1 MNSKEELIDAIAKQY
16 EQADEPAP
24 SREELTEAAGALVSL
39 FEILIEQDRKLM
51 ARNEQNNRN
60 PDHSS

>member
-16 EQADEPAP
+16 EKADQTVP
-24 SREELTEAAGALVSL
+24 SREELTESAEALVSL

-51 ARNEQNNRN
+51 ARNGQSNRN
-60 PDHSS
+60 SDHSN

>member
-1 MNSKEELIDAIAKQY
+1 MNSKEELIDSIAKQY
-16 EQADEPAP
+16 EQADEPVP
-24 SREELTEAAGALVSL
+24 SREELTEATGALVSL

-51 ARNEQNNRN
+51 TRNGQNNRN

>member
-1 MNSKEELIDAIAKQY
+1 MNSKEELIDALAQEY
-16 EQADEPAP
+16 EKADQPVP
-24 SREELTEAAGALVSL
+24 SRDELTEAAGALVSL

-51 ARNEQNNRN
+51 TRNGQNNRN

>member
-16 EQADEPAP
+16 EKADQSVP
-24 SREELTEAAGALVSL
+24 SREELTESAEALVSL

-51 ARNEQNNRN
+51 ARNGQNNRN

>member
-1 MNSKEELIDAIAKQY
+1 MNSEEELIDALAQEY
-16 EQADEPAP
+16 EKADQLVP
-24 SREELTEAAGALVSL
+24 SREELTEAAGALVSF

-51 ARNEQNNRN
+51 NRHGQNNRN